1 MKSTAFLLLT
11 LTPLTAFAQKK
22 EVIQELQRD
31 MSLLQDQLKTLQ
43 RSQDDKLGQLTA
55 MIQQALEASS
65 KANTSIAVLQG
76 SLTDRI
82 GEQAKSLVA
91 PVAAVG
97 TKVDQMSDEF
107 RSVRESVADL
117 SARMGKLDAKLSDI
131 STAISTLRNPPAAPP
146 PAMGAPSGSGAP
158 PAGGAAVTPPAGV
171 SAESTYQN
179 AYRDM
184 QGGQMDLAL
193 QEFSDYLKYFS
204 TTDYAPNAQF
214 YIGDIYLRKGD
225 TENAIKSFDAVLE
238 RFSENNKTPDAR
250 YMKGRALVQAG
261 KPTAAAQEFREIIK
275 RYPDKDVA
283 AKAKAQLKALGY
295 STSSSAPSS
304 TPKRR
309 KR

>member
-1 MKSTAFLLLT
+1 MKSTVFLLLA
-11 LTPLTAFAQKK
+11 LTPLAAFGQKK
-22 EVIQELQRD
+22 EIVELQRD
-31 MSLLQDQLKTLQ
+31 VALLQDQLRTLQ
-43 RSQDDKLGQLTA
+43 RTQDDKLGQLTA
-55 MIQQALEASS
+55 MIQQAVDAST
-65 KANTSIAVLQG
+65 KANTAIAMLQG

-82 GEQAKSLVA
+82 GEQAKSLVG
-91 PVAAVG
+91 PVAGVG
-97 TKVDQMSDEF
+97 TKIDQMADEF

-117 SARMGKLDAKLSDI
+117 SSRMGKLDAKLSDI
-131 STAISTLRNPPAAPP
+131 NTAISTLRNPPAAPP
-146 PAMGAPSGSGAP
+146 PSVGMPGGTGAP
-158 PAGGAAVTPPAGV
+158 PAGGAVTPPAGV
-171 SAESTYQN
+171 SAEATYQN

-193 QEFSDYLKYFS
+193 QEFSDYLKYFGN
-204 TTDYAPNAQF
+204 TDYAPNAQF
-214 YIGDIYLRKGD
+214 YIGDLYLRKGD
-225 TENAIKSFDAVLE
+225 TESAIKAFDAVLE
-238 RFSENNKTPDAR
+238 RYSENNKTPDAR

-295 STSSSAPSS
+295 STSSTPSS